1 MEKGYAGQLCPIHG
15 YEDNIMLVV
24 RAANERGSPPVME
37 LLYSGGG
44 RGHGLH
50 GGHLT
55 TNAQHYLFL
64 CVCGYREVHLN

>member
-1 MEKGYAGQLCPIHG
+1 
-15 YEDNIMLVV
+15 MLVV
-24 RAANERGSPPVME
+24 RAANERGSPLVME
-37 LLYSGGG
+37 LLCSGGG

-50 GGHLT
+50 GGHLS